1 MFPTIKI
8 TDQLDTQ
15 ISPVDLSNPSS
26 LGNYLKAEL
35 LHLVVLPD
43 FIALKDSK
51 LSQAATKPIQFK
63 ADVAN
68 DFQLGNSVPEID
80 ITPEVQATIRVNAS
94 PGTTLDDADPFTGG
108 TEVPDQTGY
117 VSVGFKGSLDL
128 GVSGTEG
135 DLTFGLDATT
145 TVSLEYFKAFPLG
158 ANEPTLADAL
168 GQTMTSYVIPADI
181 SDLSKLGINDIATVS
196 GEGSLTI
203 SGGVEV
209 NAFPNPLASV
219 DLPLGAGSVA
229 VQAGVLAG
237 LTVSFTLSGSYQV
250 RARRLD
256 ADTIELSFLRE
267 HGTTWEA
274 DFTGSAGVSV
284 TVGTIDLLE
293 LLMKAISTDP
303 AADTKKLSSLGS
315 DERDAI
321 AHAIKKGLDHS
332 LAASIDLALSS
343 SIDDQAA
350 FQYHVQPAKLSSDSS
365 LAVHKALD
373 GDLSLLTA
381 MESAM
386 QEGGTL
392 APGLQMTQSLFSK
405 VRSRDTTFK
414 INLLGIVNLV
424 TVSDLILSSETLIDE
439 VTGDVTIKETV
450 SGSRI
455 SAITDPMDRNEA
467 LRKAMYDSVL
477 ATTTYRAGK
486 AIALPTLTC
495 EQVHFVLNHNTN
507 QQIMSDYLNWFCAL
521 RILTAPEKTAL
532 MAQFIPGGPSTCV
545 LRTAF
550 TDAESTSMFFDGSG
564 NLRPESYFLET
575 GRLAMRALLDPEH
588 QDIDKLRYQI
598 VDDALWTKALSVGA
612 SPSLGPLVGLST
624 EDPRV
629 GVLRGDVYV
638 ITDWADA
645 MSKVGAIVQDVRGF
659 VGSAD
664 PTTLAQNNV
673 FKQKSGALQNK
684 LAGIA
689 KTSKIRFAEPWGM
702 VSLYWAG
709 GSPATSYGK
718 AIAGAFMLERGHQP
732 ELTDGKD

>member
-1 MFPTIKI
+1 VFPTIKI
-8 TDQLDTQ
+8 TDQVGTQ

-35 LHLVVLPD
+35 LHLAVLPD

-51 LSQAATKPIQFK
+51 LSKAATKPIEFK

-80 ITPEVQATIRVNAS
+80 ITPEVQATIRANAS
-94 PGTTLDDADPFTGG
+94 PGAALDDADPFTGG

-117 VSVGFKGSLDL
+117 VSVGFVGSLDL
-128 GVSGTEG
+128 GISGSAG
-135 DLTFGLDATT
+135 DLTFGLDTT
-145 TVSLEYFKAFPLG
+145 TAVSLEYFKAFPLG
-158 ANEPTLADAL
+158 ASEPTLADAL
-168 GQTMTSYVIPADI
+168 GQTMSSYVIPADL
-181 SDLSKLGINDIATVS
+181 SDLSKLAINDIATVS
-196 GEGSLTI
+196 GQGSLTI

-237 LTVSFTLSGSYQV
+237 LTVSFTLSGSYQI

-274 DFTGSAGVSV
+274 DFSGSAGVAV
-284 TVGTIDLLE
+284 TVASTDLLG
-293 LLMKAISTDP
+293 LLLKAISTDP
-303 AADTKKLSSLGS
+303 AGDTKKLSTLGP
-315 DERDAI
+315 DERDTI
-321 AHAIKKGLDHS
+321 ADAIKKGLDHS

-350 FQYHVQPAKLSSDSS
+350 FQYHVQPAKLSPDSS
-365 LAVHKALD
+365 LAVHKAL
-373 GDLSLLTA
+373 GGNLSLLTA
-381 MESAM
+381 MESTM
-386 QEGGTL
+386 QEGGFL
-392 APGLQMTQSLFSK
+392 APGLQMTKSLFSK

-424 TVSDLILSSETLIDE
+424 TVSDLVLSSETLIDE

-450 SGSRI
+450 SGTRI

-486 AIALPTLTC
+486 AIVLPTLTC

-521 RILTAPEKTAL
+521 RILTAPEKAAL
-532 MAQFIPGGPSTCV
+532 MGKFIPGGPSTCV

-550 TDAESTSMFFDGSG
+550 TDSDSTSMFFDGSG
-564 NLRPESYFLET
+564 NPRPESYFLET
-575 GRLAMRALLDPEH
+575 GRLAMRALLDPAH

-598 VDDALWTKALSVGA
+598 VDDALWPKALSVGA
-612 SPSLGPLVGLST
+612 SPGLGPLVGLST
-624 EDPRV
+624 DDPRV
-629 GVLRGDVYV
+629 GVLRGDVFV
-638 ITDWADA
+638 ITGWADA
-645 MSKVGAIVQDVRGF
+645 MSKVGAIVQDVRNF

-664 PTTLAQNNV
+664 PATLAQNNV

-684 LAGIA
+684 LAGVA

-702 VSLYWAG
+702 VSLYWAA

-718 AIAGAFMLERGHQP
+718 VVAGSFALERGHQA
-732 ELTDGKD
+732 ELAGGDD

>member
-1 MFPTIKI
+1 
-8 TDQLDTQ
+8 
-15 ISPVDLSNPSS
+15 
-26 LGNYLKAEL
+26 L
-35 LHLVVLPD
+35 LHLAVLPD

-51 LSQAATKPIQFK
+51 LSKAATKPIEFK

-80 ITPEVQATIRVNAS
+80 VTPEVQATIRVNAS
-94 PGTTLDDADPFTGG
+94 PGTALDDADPFTGG

-117 VSVGFKGSLDL
+117 VSVGFVGSLDL
-128 GVSGTEG
+128 GVSGSAG

-145 TVSLEYFKAFPLG
+145 AVSLEYFKAFPLG
-158 ANEPTLADAL
+158 ASEPTLADAL
-168 GQTMTSYVIPADI
+168 GQTMSSYVIPADI
-181 SDLSKLGINDIATVS
+181 SDLTKLAINDIATVS
-196 GEGSLTI
+196 GQGNLTI

-237 LTVSFTLSGSYQV
+237 LTVTFSLSGSYQI
-250 RARRLD
+250 RACRLD

-267 HGTTWEA
+267 HRSSWEA
-274 DFTGSAGVSV
+274 DFSGSAGVSV
-284 TVGTIDLLE
+284 TVGSTDLLG

-303 AADTKKLSSLGS
+303 AGDAKKLSSLGS
-315 DERDAI
+315 DERGAI
-321 AHAIKKGLDHS
+321 ADAIKKGLDHT
-332 LAASIDLALSS
+332 LQASIDLDLSS
-343 SIDDQAA
+343 SVDDQAA
-350 FQYHVQPAKLSSDSS
+350 FQYHIQPAKLSPDSS
-365 LAVHKALD
+365 LAIHKALD

-381 MESAM
+381 MESTM
-386 QEGGTL
+386 QEGGIL
-392 APGLQMTQSLFSK
+392 GPGLQMTQSLFSK
-405 VRSRDTTFK
+405 VRSRETTFK

-450 SGSRI
+450 SGTRI

-486 AIALPTLTC
+486 AITLPTLTC

-507 QQIMSDYLNWFCAL
+507 RQIMSDYLNWFCAL
-521 RILTAPEKTAL
+521 GILTAAEKAAL
-532 MAQFIPGGPSTCV
+532 MGQFIPGGPSTCV

-550 TDAESTSMFFDGSG
+550 TDTDSTSMFFDGSG
-564 NLRPESYFLET
+564 NVRPESYFLEI
-575 GRLAMRALLDPEH
+575 GRLAMRALLDPAH

-598 VDDALWTKALSVGA
+598 VDDALWAKVLSVGA
-612 SPSLGPLVGLST
+612 SPGLGPLVGLST

-629 GVLRGDVYV
+629 GVLRGDVFV
-638 ITDWADA
+638 ITSWADA
-645 MSKVGAIVQDVRGF
+645 MSKVGAIVQDVRTF

-664 PTTLAQNNV
+664 PATLAQNNV

-689 KTSKIRFAEPWGM
+689 KASKIRFAEPWGM
-702 VSLYWAG
+702 VALYWAA

-718 AIAGAFMLERGHQP
+718 AVAGSFAVEHGHQP
-732 ELTDGKD
+732 ELAGGDD

>member
-1 MFPTIKI
+1 MPDISI

-26 LGNYLKAEL
+26 LFNYLKAEL
-35 LHLVVLPD
+35 LHLAVLPD
-43 FIALKDSK
+43 FIARKDSK

-63 ADVAN
+63 ADVKN

-80 ITPEVQATIRVNAS
+80 VTPEVQATIRVNAS
-94 PGTTLDDADPFTGG
+94 PGTSLDDADPFSVG

-117 VSVGFKGSLDL
+117 VSVGFEGSLDL
-128 GVSGTEG
+128 GISRSKG
-135 DLTFGLDATT
+135 DLTFGFDATS

-158 ANEPTLADAL
+158 ANEPALADAL
-168 GQTMTSYVIPADI
+168 GRTISSYVIPADI
-181 SDLSKLGINDIATVS
+181 SDLTKLGINDIATVS

-237 LTVSFTLSGSYQV
+237 LSVAFTLSGSYQI

-267 HGTTWEA
+267 HGTTWET
-274 DFTGSAGVSV
+274 DFSGSAGVSV
-284 TVGTIDLLE
+284 TVGSTDLLE
-293 LLMKAISTDP
+293 LLLKAISTDP
-303 AADTKKLSSLGS
+303 AGDAKKLSSLGS
-315 DERDAI
+315 HERAAI
-321 AHAIKKGLDHS
+321 ADAIKKGLDHT
-332 LAASIDLALSS
+332 LQASIDLVLSS
-343 SIDDQAA
+343 STDDQAA
-350 FQYHVQPAKLSSDSS
+350 FQYHVQPAKLSPDASQ
-365 LAVHKALD
+365 AVHKALD

-381 MESAM
+381 MENTMHA
-386 QEGGTL
+386 GVVL

-405 VRSRDTTFK
+405 VRSRDTAFK

-424 TVSDLILSSETLIDE
+424 TVSDLILNSETLTDE
-439 VTGDVTIKETV
+439 VTGDVTVKETV

-455 SAITDPMDRNEA
+455 SAITDPMDRHEA
-467 LRKAMYDSVL
+467 LRKAMFDSVL

-521 RILTAPEKTAL
+521 RILTAPEKVTL
-532 MAQFIPGGPSTCV
+532 MGKFTPGGPSTCV

-550 TDAESTSMFFDGSG
+550 TDADSTSMFFDAAG

-575 GRLAMRALLDPEH
+575 GRTAMRALLDPLH

-598 VDDALWTKALSVGA
+598 VDDALWPKTLSIGA
-612 SPSLGPLVGLST
+612 SPSLGPLVGLSPD
-624 EDPRV
+624 DPRV
-629 GVLRGDVYV
+629 GVLRGDVFV
-638 ITDWADA
+638 ITSWADA
-645 MSKVGAIVQDVRGF
+645 MSKVGPIVQDVRNF

-664 PTTLAQNNV
+664 PATLAQNNV

-702 VSLYWAG
+702 VSLYWAA
-709 GSPATSYGK
+709 GSPTTSYGK
-718 AIAGAFMLERGHQP
+718 AVAGSFAVERGHRP
-732 ELTDGKD
+732 S